1 MRLTSVPVAR
11 SFPLSSCERHSPATL
26 AVATRTVFVT
36 MKSLN
41 PTVRARAAR
50 AAA

>member
-1 MRLTSVPVAR
+1 MRLTRAPVER
-11 SFPLSSCERHSPATL
+11 GPPRSSCTRQRPAVDI
-26 AVATRTVFVT
+26 VATRTVFVT

-41 PTVRARAAR
+41 PTARARAAR